1 MADSNTLK
9 LCKTLQI
16 QVYYYYCN
24 VSLLLLILLKQA
36 VTLGHAY
43 PTATMFQRF
52 PFISSDSLQPF
63 SVGGV
68 HHINWAIAVFPS
80 CNRGVICNREW
91 IAFRFTFQTDI
102 VGGVSLSTPT
112 WLVKVATLW
121 KTVRLQWRCII
132 KIHLHAVLFKVICVF
147 YCWRNVMLDS
157 LLYTVWTGNSF
168 ETNVY
173 IDVTT
178 PVRLLFQLFHLLYPN
193 SRSWSLKFTLPP
205 S

>member
-52 PFISSDSLQPF
+52 PFISSDLLQLS

-68 HHINWAIAVFPS
+68 YHINWAIAVFPS
-80 CNRGVICNREW
+80 CNRGVISNREW
-91 IAFRFTFQTDI
+91 IAFRFSFKTDI

-112 WLVKVATLW
+112 WLVKVATLC
-121 KTVRLQWRCII
+121 KNR
-132 KIHLHAVLFKVICVF
+132 KVSMTLYYQDKLKCSFVQSDLRF
-147 YCWRNVMLDS
+147 P
-157 LLYTVWTGNSF
+157 LLT
-168 ETNVY
+168 
-173 IDVTT
+173 
-178 PVRLLFQLFHLLYPN
+178 
-193 SRSWSLKFTLPP
+193 
-205 S
+205 